1 MQLFGARN
9 PERLLD
15 LGRFGDGDLEAEAGR
30 DQGAG
35 PGDAELQNLTTGDLR
50 QSLTPLDGAGGKQPE
65 PSSLPKRC
73 QVPR

>member
-15 LGRFGDGDLEAEAGR
+15 LGRFGDGSLEAEARR

-35 PGDAELQNLTTGDLR
+35 PGNAELQNLTTSDLR
-50 QSLTPLDGAGGKQPE
+50 QSLTPLLCSGRDA
-65 PSSLPKRC
+65 C
-73 QVPR
+73 

>member
-35 PGDAELQNLTTGDLR
+35 PGDAELQNLTTSDLR
-50 QSLTPLDGAGGKQPE
+50 QSLTPL
-65 PSSLPKRC
+65 
-73 QVPR
+73 